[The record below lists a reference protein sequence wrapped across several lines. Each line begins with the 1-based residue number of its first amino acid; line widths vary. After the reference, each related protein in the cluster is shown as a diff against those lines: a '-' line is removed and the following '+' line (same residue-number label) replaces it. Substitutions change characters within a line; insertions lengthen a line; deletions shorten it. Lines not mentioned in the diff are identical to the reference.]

1 MSDKAANQTEFEFP
15 EISQKPELEMVKSK
29 KSAKAVKLIE
39 KDDKPASKV
48 APNNKL
54 NDLTGAEW
62 KFSTK
67 SVINKPFPVNMQH
80 KLRSQHGGQKPPQL
94 CADLI
99 STFTK
104 KGQSV
109 LDPFGGVGGTLLGAS
124 LVGRRAT
131 GIEIEP
137 RWIEIYKE
145 VNALENLKEQEF
157 LQGDSNEVLK
167 NLEKE
172 SFDFLLTD
180 VPYWN
185 IDKLK
190 KTRAKTAKASK
201 LAVFN
206 DEEDQSKAHWLK
218 QMVDVIGGAHR
229 CLKKDA
235 YAAVFIG
242 DMYRGSQYHI
252 LHAELAAALEA
263 SGKYILKANIVWY
276 DVSKML
282 HVYGYPAAF
291 VPSMIH
297 QNILVLRKI

>member
-1 MSDKAANQTEFEFP
+1 MSSKAADQTEFDFP
-15 EISQKPELEMVKSK
+15 DVKAKTGAEVIKTK
-29 KSAKAVKLIE
+29 KSTKVK
-39 KDDKPASKV
+39 KSSAGTDKPAPTV

-67 SVINKPFPVNMQH
+67 SVINKPYPINMQH

-104 KGQSV
+104 KGQQV

-124 LVGRRAT
+124 LVGRKAT

-145 VNALENLKEQEF
+145 VSALEGLEEQEF
-157 LQGDSNEVLK
+157 FQGDSNEVLK
-167 NLEKE
+167 NLEEK

-190 KTRAKTAKASK
+190 QTRAKTAKVSK

-206 DEEDQSKAHWLK
+206 NEEDQTKADWLK
-218 QMVDVIGGAHR
+218 QMVDVIGSAHR

-235 YAAVFIG
+235 YAAIFIG

-263 SGKYILKANIVWY
+263 TGKYVLKANLVWY

-297 QNILVLRKI
+297 QNILVLRAL

>member
-1 MSDKAANQTEFEFP
+1 MARSATTQAEFDFP
-15 EISQKPELEMVKSK
+15 EVATPAKGIKKKTKKQSKIEAATSEIKS
-29 KSAKAVKLIE
+29 
-39 KDDKPASKV
+39 PPKV

-67 SVINKPFPVNMQH
+67 SVINKPYPVNMQH

-104 KGQSV
+104 KGQKV

-124 LVGRRAT
+124 LVGRKAT

-137 RWIEIYKE
+137 KWIEIYKE
-145 VNALENLKEQEF
+145 VTHLENLQEQEF
-157 LQGDSNEVLK
+157 IQGDSNLVLK
-167 NLEKE
+167 SLEQE

-190 KTRAKTAKASK
+190 QTRAKTAKASK

-206 DEEDQSKAHWLK
+206 NEEDQSKTEWLQ

-252 LHAELAAALEA
+252 LHAELAHALEA
-263 SGKYILKANIVWY
+263 TGLYVLKANIVWY

>member
-1 MSDKAANQTEFEFP
+1 MSRKAVNQTEFNFP
-15 EISQKPELEMVKSK
+15 EVKPKPEFEVVKLKKQSKAK
-29 KSAKAVKLIE
+29 KSMNKK
-39 KDDKPASKV
+39 DKPAPTV

-67 SVINKPFPVNMQH
+67 SVINKPYPVNMQH

-99 STFTK
+99 SIFTK
-104 KGQSV
+104 KGQKV

-124 LVGRRAT
+124 LVGRKAL

-137 RWIEIYKE
+137 RWIDIYKE
-145 VNALENLKEQEF
+145 VAFLENLEIQEF
-157 LQGDSNEVLK
+157 IQGDSNEVLQT
-167 NLEKE
+167 LEEE

-190 KTRAKTAKASK
+190 QTRAKTAKASK

-206 DEEDQSKAHWLK
+206 HEDDQSKADWLK
-218 QMVDVIGGAHR
+218 QMVNVIGSSHK

-252 LHAELAAALEA
+252 LHAELASALEA
-263 SGKYILKANIVWY
+263 TGKYVLKANIVWY

-297 QNILVLRKI
+297 QNILVLRKL